1 MKLIALMIVAC
12 AFASVSIGAAQRTQS
27 FDSDPGWTGVNN
39 RVEVKQYPT
48 VTQDFGYSKTNHVG
62 GASVGEMGGMVT
74 RAATPAFYGDNVG
87 PLTLDHKLTA
97 SGTFAFTQTTGGAG
111 VFVGFFQKDQP
122 GASGRPI
129 GSLGMDFDT
138 EKGGGRLA
146 VRLIT
151 AKNQSCGTFV
161 TPYVPGK
168 FRPTPIRA
176 DGTRY
181 KWTLDYDPA
190 GAGGRGRFTFT
201 MQGDEPKPG
210 SLVDASSPAI
220 AKEEARI
227 RFPDTTAFAVDLPEG
242 FRQQGTTFTHF
253 GMMNMMKPGGRL
265 TLFLDDL
272 KYQGRA
278 QNFSSDP
285 NWDGSGNRAT
295 YQASDV
301 GGAHNFG
308 YSDTNHAGGA
318 KKGEIG
324 GTFWRTDKWGYY
336 ADKIEPVTFDD
347 RLEARGKVAM
357 VVGGVDADMCFGWFR
372 SAGEGEGED
381 RAPNR
386 TGEFIGIKV
395 GGPTRVGHMF
405 LPTFTVNAKLRGL
418 PDKGPVMRP
427 GKACEW
433 SLVYDPNANGG
444 NGAITA
450 TLDGES
456 VTHNLKP
463 GQKRAAKDAR
473 LDHFGMFAIG
483 PGGQIVK
490 LFLDD
495 ITYTTGGAK

>member
-1 MKLIALMIVAC
+1 MKLLGPLIVAC
-12 AFASVSIGAAQRTQS
+12 AVASVSLGATRSQT
-27 FDSDPGWTGVNN
+27 FDSDPGWTGLNN

-48 VTQDFGYSKTNHVG
+48 VTQDFGYSKTNHA

-74 RAATPAFYGDNVG
+74 RAATPAFYGDKVG
-87 PLTLDHKLTA
+87 SLTLDDRMSA
-97 SGTFAFTQTTGGAG
+97 SGTFAFTKTSAGAG
-111 VFVGFFQKDQP
+111 VFVGFFQEHQP

-138 EKGGGRLA
+138 EGGGARLA

-151 AKNQSCGTFV
+151 GRNQSCGTFV

-168 FRPTPIRA
+168 FRPTPIRN

-201 MQGDEPKPG
+201 MQGDQPKPG
-210 SLVDASSPAI
+210 SLVGANSPAV
-220 AKEEARI
+220 AKDEARI
-227 RFPDTTAFAVDLPEG
+227 RFPDTTTFSVDLPEG
-242 FRQQGTTFTHF
+242 FKQQGTTFTHF

-265 TLFLDDL
+265 AIFLDDL
-272 KYQGRA
+272 KYQDRA
-278 QNFSSDP
+278 QDFSSDP
-285 NWDGSGNRAT
+285 NWNAAGNRAT
-295 YQASDV
+295 YQATDV

-308 YSDTNHAGGA
+308 YSGDTNHAGGA
-318 KKGEIG
+318 KQGEIG

-336 ADKIEPVTFDD
+336 AERIEPVTFDH

-372 SAGEGEGED
+372 SAGSGEGED

-386 TGEFIGIKV
+386 TGEFVGIKV

-405 LPTFTVNAKLRGL
+405 LPTFTVNEKLRGL
-418 PDKGPVMRP
+418 PDHGPVMRP

-433 SLVYDPNANGG
+433 SLVYDPDANNGQ
-444 NGAITA
+444 GAITA

-463 GQKRAAKDAR
+463 GQKAKAKDAR

-490 LFLDD
+490 LYLDD
-495 ITYTTGGAK
+495 ITYTAGGAK